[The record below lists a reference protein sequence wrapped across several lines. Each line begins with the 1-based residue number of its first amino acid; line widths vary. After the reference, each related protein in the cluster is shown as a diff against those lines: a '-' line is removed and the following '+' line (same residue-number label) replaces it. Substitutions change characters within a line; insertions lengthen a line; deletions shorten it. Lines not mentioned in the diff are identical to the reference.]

1 MNQVATIPSV
11 LADADVPLERPS
23 ASLDDVS
30 EGRDETPWSAIER
43 SPFHDAYVHEL
54 HWLAAD
60 VVKRADALFAST
72 PPPPQAG
79 ANYIKVDADLHAEI
93 YAILGAAA
101 KIRALIRERSKR
113 RDQSEAVHEVLAA
126 RTQSLRALLNGLSL
140 SAVLSPAVRHSVEH
154 FDERLDRTALGTL
167 DGSIGLP
174 VNVPFDIVVWS
185 RAAFE
190 VLRGTSEPK
199 ADIYPL
205 RVYVASERVSMN
217 AGDAIKIGELRDEC
231 AAIAERL
238 TDRTMQPG
246 GERGAFVV
254 VLTQQSFAP
263 EP

>member
-1 MNQVATIPSV
+1 M
-11 LADADVPLERPS
+11 
-23 ASLDDVS
+23 
-30 EGRDETPWSAIER
+30 
-43 SPFHDAYVHEL
+43 
-54 HWLAAD
+54 
-60 VVKRADALFAST
+60 
-72 PPPPQAG
+72 
-79 ANYIKVDADLHAEI
+79 
-93 YAILGAAA
+93 
-101 KIRALIRERSKR
+101 
-113 RDQSEAVHEVLAA
+113 
-126 RTQSLRALLNGLSL
+126 SLRALLNGLSL

-167 DGSIGLP
+167 YGSIGLP

-190 VLRGTSEPK
+190 VLRGTNEPK

-205 RVYVASERVSMN
+205 RVYVASERVFMN
-217 AGDAIKIGELRDEC
+217 AGDAINIGELCDEC